1 MKLPAITAMAIL
13 LSACS
18 QPVKQ
23 TAETPAKP
31 IERAS
36 AVVKS
41 DSAAPSTNATCKH
54 GSLDEE
60 RSFILCEDGTL
71 RKAGVLMALSAPH
84 DPELKIEG
92 VAERYGIPP
101 QVFTGIQ
108 SATYS
113 SLVTKEGKPLRQ
125 GKHKPREGL
134 VQIEGKI
141 YDVYQVSI
149 NNQTGTVFVE
159 RSNADQ

>member
-1 MKLPAITAMAIL
+1 MKLLAIAAVTVSL
-13 LSACS
+13 TACS
-18 QPVKQ
+18 QPLNK
-23 TAETPAKP
+23 TAEAPNDP
-31 IERAS
+31 IEKAS
-36 AVVKS
+36 AAVV
-41 DSAAPSTNATCKH
+41 AEPTAPSANAACKH
-54 GSLDEE
+54 GSLDDR

-84 DPELKIEG
+84 DPDLNIEG
-92 VAERYGIPP
+92 VAARYGIPS

-113 SLVTKEGKPLRQ
+113 SLVNKEGKPVRQ

-149 NNQTGTVFVE
+149 ENQTGTVFVE
-159 RSNADQ
+159 RSNAEE